1 MPQPLPFGDASAS
14 TRLSMTTQDLIPQ
27 SRAERLIALGRAVIA
42 AAAFGAIYIDP
53 LEPSLHPTATYAL
66 LVGYTLYALV
76 FAAWTL
82 AGPAGTSHA
91 VRLGS
96 HLFDLTFFAAVNYL
110 TAGASSPFFVF
121 FVFSIVCAMLRFGRR
136 GTLYT
141 AFAAFAT
148 FIVAVLARMDIVEL
162 ELNRFIIRCV
172 YLLVIASLLVY
183 VSDYQQ
189 RIQGDLARIVR
200 WRRTPSH
207 SYEQLVEEMM
217 REPAL
222 IFEAKRVILAYEYLA
237 TRFGFIGT
245 MTNGELACSPM
256 PREHVELFFDTPATQ
271 TYVRSG
277 SYAAITEEA
286 TVAPPRPAP
295 ALPPEI
301 VDAYD
306 INDVVATP
314 FTGDFVRGR
323 LLLLDGRP
331 PLLEEVNLARIA
343 AAVIA
348 SRLDHF
354 HAGEQLQRGAVAEER
369 VRVARDLHDSVLQA
383 LTGVALQ
390 LRTLPRLALRDAA
403 AAEQRLEEI
412 EATIVAAQKDLRW
425 FIEQLHA
432 DHRREDDEAA
442 VIAERLL
449 SMSERFEKQWGMS
462 VDADVAP
469 VIHLLPV
476 GMRHEVYTI
485 VSEAVANA
493 AKHASAKSVRV
504 NARVDDGDVCIDVVD
519 DGKGFAFRGRFN
531 AAELARQK
539 AGPVTLRDRV
549 TTLGGSMTID
559 SSERGAEIAIR
570 LPLRSAR

>member
-1 MPQPLPFGDASAS
+1 MQE
-14 TRLSMTTQDLIPQ
+14 DLIPQ
-27 SRAERLIALGRAVIA
+27 SRAERLIAIGRAVIA
-42 AAAFGAIYIDP
+42 AAAFGAIYLDP
-53 LEPSLHPTATYAL
+53 LEPSLHPRATYGL
-66 LVGYTLYALV
+66 LVGYTVYALV
-76 FAAWTL
+76 FAVWAI
-82 AGPAGTSHA
+82 AAPAGTSRA

-96 HLFDLTFFAAVNYL
+96 HAFDLAFFCTVNYL

-136 GTLYT
+136 GTFYT
-141 AFAAFAT
+141 AVLAFVI
-148 FIVAVLARMDIVEL
+148 FIASALARMDVAEA

-183 VSDYQQ
+183 VADYQQ

-200 WRRTPSH
+200 WRRTPS
-207 SYEQLVEEMM
+207 STYERLIEEMM

-222 IFEAKRVILAYEYLA
+222 IFGAKRVILAYEYLA
-237 TRFGFIGT
+237 SRFGFVGT
-245 MTNGELACSPM
+245 IDDGGLVCKPM
-256 PREHVELFFDTPATQ
+256 PREQVELLFDTPSVKT
-271 TYVRSG
+271 TYIRSG
-277 SYAAITEEA
+277 SFAAIAEA
-286 TVAPPRPAP
+286 EAARPATQAP
-295 ALPPEI
+295 ALPPEL
-301 VDAYD
+301 VAAYD

-343 AAVIA
+343 AGVIA

-383 LTGVALQ
+383 LTGVTLQ
-390 LRTLPRLALRDAA
+390 LRTLPRLMARDAA
-403 AAEQRLEEI
+403 LAEQRLGEI
-412 EATIVAAQKDLRW
+412 EETIVAAQKDLRW

-432 DHRREDDEAA
+432 DRRREDEEAA
-442 VIAERLL
+442 AIADRLSSL
-449 SMSERFEKQWGMS
+449 SERFAKQWGLT

-469 VIHLLPV
+469 VIHLLSVP
-476 GMRHEVYTI
+476 MRHEVFTI

-504 NARVDDGDVCIDVVD
+504 SAHVDDGDVCIDVAD
-519 DGKGFAFRGRFN
+519 DGRGFPFHGRYT
-531 AAELARQK
+531 AAELKARN

-549 TTLGGSMTID
+549 MALGGSMVLG
-559 SSERGAEIAIR
+559 SSGQGAEIAIR
-570 LPLRSAR
+570 LPLRAGAS

>member
-14 TRLSMTTQDLIPQ
+14 TRLSMTTQDLIPH
-27 SRAERLIALGRAVIA
+27 SRAERLIAPPRRPVTA
-42 AAAFGAIYIDP
+42 AASFGPIYIDP

-96 HLFDLTFFAAVNYL
+96 HLFDLT
-110 TAGASSPFFVF
+110 F

-183 VSDYQQ
+183 GADSQQ
-189 RIQGDLARIVR
+189 RIRGDLARIVR
-200 WRRTPSH
+200 WGRTPSR

-295 ALPPEI
+295 APPPEV

-331 PLLEEVNLARIA
+331 PLLDEVNLARIA

-348 SRLDHF
+348 SRLDPF
-354 HAGEQLQRGAVAEER
+354 
-369 VRVARDLHDSVLQA
+369 
-383 LTGVALQ
+383 
-390 LRTLPRLALRDAA
+390 P
-403 AAEQRLEEI
+403 
-412 EATIVAAQKDLRW
+412 
-425 FIEQLHA
+425 
-432 DHRREDDEAA
+432 
-442 VIAERLL
+442 
-449 SMSERFEKQWGMS
+449 
-462 VDADVAP
+462 
-469 VIHLLPV
+469 
-476 GMRHEVYTI
+476 
-485 VSEAVANA
+485 
-493 AKHASAKSVRV
+493 
-504 NARVDDGDVCIDVVD
+504 
-519 DGKGFAFRGRFN
+519 
-531 AAELARQK
+531 
-539 AGPVTLRDRV
+539 
-549 TTLGGSMTID
+549 
-559 SSERGAEIAIR
+559 
-570 LPLRSAR
+570 